1 LKRLIFWRSHRFKP
15 FNTTSVRLC
24 GSNPSVDPNVANLD
38 TGRCYK
44 IVCQSP
50 MVASSRLLWQ
60 QMMWVWIP
68 LPRVQLWG
76 KHSKCCYVSKL
87 TSFPM
92 FVSFVVR
99 HKWHQKILKY
109 NIFAEEFYVALKLLG
124 FDDWIDHGVRLRKI
138 TFCKFEQW
146 KLRNSINTYIHINLR
161 LQL

>member
-1 LKRLIFWRSHRFKP
+1 MVGKPLSGEFSSFKLKRLIFWRSHRFKP

-76 KHSKCCYVSKL
+76 KH
-87 TSFPM
+87 
-92 FVSFVVR
+92 R
-99 HKWHQKILKY
+99 KY